1 MNERLG
7 SLLVLT
13 EDSGRDAHATVVAVL
28 KRMLRLVV
36 ADYQTHRLGFE
47 PRDEAAQRGLRGSR
61 WKSTETRDQADVTT
75 LLRSIATK
83 LGRDDGFV
91 FFHIDGDRPWAE
103 RATSENRAKFE
114 SIVRSR
120 VHQLL
125 CQTLRIP
132 ADEAGRRMRRL
143 FVVLPFYS
151 IESWLYQHTDVGVRL
166 CREHHEG
173 RDVEVFEGWRLDRA
187 ALDDVVKP
195 KQRVCL
201 RADHNLALTGP
212 GYPAEAVD
220 DAGRSYSAT
229 VATLRASDALTQL
242 LDATAGRSAP

>member
-1 MNERLG
+1 MNQRLG

-36 ADYQTHRLGFE
+36 DDYQTHQLGFE

-61 WKSTETRDQADVTT
+61 WKSTETRDHADVTT

-91 FFHIDGDRPWAE
+91 FFHVDGDRPWTE

-125 CQTLRIP
+125 CHMLRIP
-132 ADEAGRRMRRL
+132 ADEAERRMRRL

-166 CREHHEG
+166 CREHYEG

-195 KQRVCL
+195 KQRVCI

-229 VATLRASDALTQL
+229 VATLRASDALTRL